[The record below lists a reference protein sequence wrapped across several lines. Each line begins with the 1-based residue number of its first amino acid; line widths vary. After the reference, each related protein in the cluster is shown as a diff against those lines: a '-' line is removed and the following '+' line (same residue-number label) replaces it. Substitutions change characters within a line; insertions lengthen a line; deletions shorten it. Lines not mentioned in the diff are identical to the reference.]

1 MFVFLGISLLALL
14 AILPVAVLSRRNG
27 DGTAY
32 NSSSSESR
40 SGHESQTVTD
50 DEILCR
56 QPDREAQAEM
66 SRRLIRDSAEASHAM
81 VYISLMTNF
90 SLPPAAIGLF
100 ASTTGLLEYTEF
112 LVSQSWGRRLS
123 FFIPQTSTAITDLDQ
138 AVALASGIMT
148 LGFSMWDVLKVRQ
161 AAIRG
166 ERDREEEL
174 DRRIGIEMDRL
185 GTDEG
190 DCSHATI
197 SVARGCPEPTR
208 SKHGG

>member
-1 MFVFLGISLLALL
+1 
-14 AILPVAVLSRRNG
+14 
-27 DGTAY
+27 
-32 NSSSSESR
+32 
-40 SGHESQTVTD
+40 
-50 DEILCR
+50 
-56 QPDREAQAEM
+56 
-66 SRRLIRDSAEASHAM
+66 M

-90 SLPPAAIGLF
+90 SLPLAAIGLF

-138 AVALASGIMT
+138 TVALASGIMT
-148 LGFSMWDVLKVRQ
+148 LGFSMWDVLKVMQ

-185 GTDEG
+185 ARMREIALTQLSPLLEDVQNQLDQSTEDSEERRHLLARRQQLRHELLTLWDKEISSEIPRTLNASDIYLGTL
-190 DCSHATI
+190 
-197 SVARGCPEPTR
+197 
-208 SKHGG
+208 